1 MLKNLP
7 VMPTPTLDLIVDEEG
22 FSAECSVEQ
31 PLDAA
36 SIPAFEK
43 AVGELPRTVIAE
55 GQREVR
61 GRVFVD
67 DGVLVVYVLVVG
79 PGPHDQAAVD
89 SAQALLLT
97 LWEDVH
103 RLADSS
109 GVHA

>member
-7 VMPTPTLDLIVDEEG
+7 MMPAPSLDLIVDEEG

-36 SIPAFEK
+36 LVSAFET
-43 AVGELPRTVIAE
+43 AITALPRTEITE

-67 DGVLVVYVLVVG
+67 DDVLVVYVLVVG

-89 SAQALLLT
+89 SAQALLVR

-103 RLADSS
+103 RLADSD
-109 GVHA
+109 GAHA

>member
-7 VMPTPTLDLIVDEEG
+7 MMPASSLDLIVDEEG

-31 PLDAA
+31 PLAGA
-36 SIPAFEK
+36 SISAFEK
-43 AVGELPRTVIAE
+43 AIGELPRTVIAE

-79 PGPHDQAAVD
+79 PGPHDQEAAD
-89 SAQALLLT
+89 SAQALLVT

-103 RLADSS
+103 RLADSD